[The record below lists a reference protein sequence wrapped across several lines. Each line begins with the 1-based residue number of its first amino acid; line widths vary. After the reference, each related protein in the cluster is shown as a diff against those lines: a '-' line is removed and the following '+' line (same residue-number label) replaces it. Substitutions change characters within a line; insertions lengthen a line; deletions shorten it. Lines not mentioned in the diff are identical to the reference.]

1 MFSILGFLTCKS
13 KLPMNYKHLSQT
25 ERYQIYALMKAG
37 HDQTQIARLLDRSKS
52 TISRELVRN
61 RGSKGYRPK
70 QACELAHSRSA
81 LSRNASTV
89 APLVREQVCQLLQL
103 QWSPEQ
109 IASQLPL
116 SHETIYQQVYAD
128 KAQGGSLWKNLRCH
142 KQKRKR
148 YASGRDRRGHIP
160 NRRPLS
166 ERPLHVEDRKQIG
179 HWECDTVIGANHKG
193 AVVTMVERKSGYA
206 VFAKVSNK
214 TSELVSSAIVDNL
227 KPLILRVK
235 TLTYDNG
242 KEFARHVHVDQELQS
257 TGYFARPFASWE
269 RGSNE
274 NLNGLLRQ
282 YIPKKRA
289 MSTVTDEEIRMIQ
302 FRMNNRPRKRLG
314 FKTPAEVFHQS
325 LKRVALRT

>member
-116 SHETIYQQVYAD
+116 SHETIY
-128 KAQGGSLWKNLRCH
+128 L
-142 KQKRKR
+142 
-148 YASGRDRRGHIP
+148 
-160 NRRPLS
+160 
-166 ERPLHVEDRKQIG
+166 
-179 HWECDTVIGANHKG
+179 
-193 AVVTMVERKSGYA
+193 
-206 VFAKVSNK
+206 
-214 TSELVSSAIVDNL
+214 
-227 KPLILRVK
+227 
-235 TLTYDNG
+235 
-242 KEFARHVHVDQELQS
+242 S
-257 TGYFARPFASWE
+257 TGVCRQ
-269 RGSNE
+269 GSRR
-274 NLNGLLRQ
+274 LAL
-282 YIPKKRA
+282 
-289 MSTVTDEEIRMIQ
+289 EE
-302 FRMNNRPRKRLG
+302 
-314 FKTPAEVFHQS
+314 PAEPETKKETLCQWS
-325 LKRVALRT
+325 RQAGPYP